1 MLNYEVDRRIL
12 APYLPVGTE
21 LDDWNGAVYASI
33 VGFQFL
39 RARFLGLA
47 VPLHTN
53 FVEVN
58 LRFYVRRRAAE
69 GWRRGVVFVRELAP
83 RRAVAI
89 VANLLYGE
97 RYVTVPMSHRIE
109 YAEAPTAILLGATG
123 ILPVSSGYTAA
134 FEPNPQAAAQP
145 AFTSKPRLPA
155 VPTGDTPVAHW
166 SGDVPRRVEYAWR
179 HRRRYGQVAVETNGP
194 AQPLEPGTHEHY
206 IAEHYWGYSALSRG
220 RTKEYLVA
228 HPPWRI
234 SPAASATFQCD
245 AAAIY
250 GQPLAECLS
259 GPPASAF
266 WADGSAVRVYRGRR
280 VDPCPG

>member
-1 MLNYEVDRRIL
+1 MATLSPSPPQTETPFAWPPVRPLLSAEWRNLAMLNYEVDRRVL
-12 APYLPVGTE
+12 APYLPAGTE
-21 LDDWNGAVYASI
+21 LDDFNGAAYASI

-69 GWRRGVVFVRELAP
+69 GWRRGVVFIRELAP
-83 RRAVAI
+83 RRAVAL

-97 RYVTVPMSHRIE
+97 RYVTVPMSSRIE
-109 YAEAPTAILLGATG
+109 P
-123 ILPVSSGYTAA
+123 
-134 FEPNPQAAAQP
+134 
-145 AFTSKPRLPA
+145 
-155 VPTGDTPVAHW
+155 GD
-166 SGDVPRRVEYAWR
+166 GDVPRRVEYAWR
-179 HRRRYGQVAVETNGP
+179 HRRRYGLVAVETDGP
-194 AQPLEPGTHEHY
+194 ARALEPGSHEHY

-228 HPPWRI
+228 HPSWRV
-234 SPAASATFQCD
+234 SSAASATFQCD
-245 AAAIY
+245 AAALY
-250 GQPLAECLS
+250 GEPLAECLS

-266 WADGSAVRVYRGRR
+266 WADGSPVRVYRGVRL
-280 VDPCPG
+280 

>member
-1 MLNYEVDRRIL
+1 
-12 APYLPVGTE
+12 
-21 LDDWNGAVYASI
+21 
-33 VGFQFL
+33 
-39 RARFLGLA
+39 
-47 VPLHTN
+47 
-53 FVEVN
+53 
-58 LRFYVRRRAAE
+58 
-69 GWRRGVVFVRELAP
+69 VFVRELAP

-123 ILPVSSGYTAA
+123 NLPVSIGYTAA
-134 FEPNPQAAAQP
+134 IKPNPQAAAQP